1 MSKYIPPHL
10 RRQKEEEERNKI
22 IVPISEEAKVAPPPS
37 KWNFRAALLKNNKEF
52 EKPKKLE
59 KASWDYMCVQC
70 NKLVKRDGLN
80 NNGTKYCWE
89 CHSKIIFGNSQTGL
103 ENYDYDYEDDNM
115 MVSISH
121 YQKMKLR
128 YQNYLED
135 LNNADY

>member
-1 MSKYIPPHL
+1 
-10 RRQKEEEERNKI
+10 
-22 IVPISEEAKVAPPPS
+22 
-37 KWNFRAALLKNNKEF
+37 
-52 EKPKKLE
+52 
-59 KASWDYMCVQC
+59 MCVQC

-103 ENYDYDYEDDNM
+103 ENYDYDSEDDNM